1 MEDCGEGASSSQPS
15 GLRACDV
22 RMLFIRFQTPKEK
35 TSKKGSYLQ
44 EVRELRIPR
53 RDHPVDLVLQ
63 LPFLLVIERRIV
75 LGQPRLSLPILQQNE
90 AYLGTPEGRKTSVQR
105 VE

>member
-1 MEDCGEGASSSQPS
+1 VTCECSSY
-15 GLRACDV
+15 
-22 RMLFIRFQTPKEK
+22 LFKNQKK
-35 TSKKGSYLQ
+35 QAKKGSYLQ
-44 EVRELRIPR
+44 EVRELWIPR

-90 AYLGTPEGRKTSVQR
+90 AYLRTREGR
-105 VE
+105 